1 MRSRFKSSIAVRL
14 TVSFVAVLAL
24 LIGLSAMTLFR
35 MRQVSQSLDRLSSD
49 QLENLSL
56 VADIGENA
64 EDAARKLLVLISA
77 DRPERV
83 LAYPEIDAANRR
95 LDSAMQVLDARLPGG
110 DRRAL
115 FLAVAGRLQAYR
127 NQYNLNVD
135 LIEAEN
141 WPAARRMLIEKTE
154 IALTELASAGQELA
168 RSERQSTT
176 AETEALKARLVNDQR
191 IVIVLCLLGLTVGT
205 WLAVLVVRGIV
216 VPLNGAE
223 AVALELTAGDYSSRV
238 DVVSDDEVGRVSL
251 ALNSLARA
259 VGDREAALMR
269 LANTDAL
276 TGLAQRARFVDE
288 GNALLAAHRGMPG
301 NGATLLC
308 MDIDR
313 LKLINSV
320 LGFDAGDAA
329 IVDAAGRIAQIVLPA
344 GALAR
349 VAGGMFAALVP
360 TDTARSA
367 AAWLAEVQAEVEGQ
381 VRWGQQS
388 LDLSLTIGLANW
400 PEHAPDCE
408 TLLRRAEQAMF
419 EAKRQRSPTA
429 VYVLSAEATRTSHLT
444 LLSEL
449 SEAMSNGQLRM
460 FVQPKIS
467 AVDLQPRGVE
477 ALVRW
482 HHPVR
487 GWISPAEFIPFAET
501 TGRIRQVTQW
511 MLERAVETLAEWQRA
526 GVELCIAVNVSTV
539 DLQDRGLPARVKDML
554 QRAGVAPHW
563 LQLELT
569 ETGLMASGP
578 DPIAVL
584 HALRNIGVQLAI
596 DDFGTGQSSLGYL
609 QRLPVHELKID
620 RSFVDDFNTD
630 PRRRQLLSSIAS
642 LGHSLGL
649 VVTAEGVETRQEL
662 DALRELGCDLVQGFH
677 IAKPMD
683 VAQFG
688 QWHAAW
694 RHRVTAAADPD
705 EGPGTKAL
713 ASGRFDGRGPD
724 SNTASLGYSVNFGV

>member
-1 MRSRFKSSIAVRL
+1 MRPRFKSSIAVRL
-14 TVSFVAVLAL
+14 TLSFVAVLAL
-24 LIGLSAMTLFR
+24 LIGLSAMTLLR

-49 QLENLSL
+49 QLENLTL

-64 EDAARKLLVLISA
+64 EEAARKLLVLISA
-77 DRPERV
+77 DRSERV
-83 LAYPEIDAANRR
+83 LAYTEIDAANRQ

-115 FLAVAGRLQAYR
+115 FLAVGAKLQAYR

-135 LIEAEN
+135 LIEAED

-154 IALTELASAGQELA
+154 IALAELASAGQGLA

-176 AETEALKARLVNDQR
+176 AEADALRARLVNDQH
-191 IVIVLCLLGLTVGT
+191 IVIILCLLGLTVGT
-205 WLAVLVVRGIV
+205 WLAVLVIRGIV
-216 VPLNGAE
+216 VPLHGAE
-223 AVALELTAGDYSSRV
+223 AVALRLTAGDYTSRV
-238 DVVSDDEVGRVSL
+238 DVISDDEVGRVSL
-251 ALNSLARA
+251 ALNSLACA
-259 VGDREAALMR
+259 IGEREAALMR

-288 GNALLAAHRGMPG
+288 GNALIQALRGTPAG
-301 NGATLLC
+301 GATLLC

-329 IVDAAGRIAQIVLPA
+329 IVDAARRIARIVLP
-344 GALAR
+344 GGVLAR
-349 VAGGMFAALVP
+349 LAGGMFAAVVP
-360 TDTARSA
+360 TDAARGA
-367 AAWLAEVQAEVEGQ
+367 ATWIALVQAEVDGQ
-381 VRWGQQS
+381 VSWGQQS
-388 LDLSLTIGLANW
+388 LDLSLTTGVANW
-400 PEHAPDCE
+400 PEHAQDCE
-408 TLLRRAEQAMF
+408 NLLRRAEQAMF
-419 EAKRQRSPTA
+419 EAKRQRIPMA
-429 VYVLSAEATRTSHLT
+429 VHVSSAEATRSSHLT

-449 SEAMSNGQLRM
+449 SEAIANGQLRM

-482 HHPVR
+482 QHPAR
-487 GWISPAEFIPFAET
+487 GWIAPADFIPFAES
-501 TGRIRQVTQW
+501 TGRIRQLTQW
-511 MLERAVETLAEWQRA
+511 MLERAVETLATWQRE
-526 GVELCIAVNVSTV
+526 GTELCIAVNVSTV
-539 DLQDRGLPARVKDML
+539 DLQDKGLPARVQDLL

-584 HALRNIGVQLAI
+584 HALRSIGVQLAI

-620 RSFVDDFNTD
+620 RSFVDGFNAD
-630 PRRRQLLSSIAS
+630 PRRRQLLNSITS

-662 DALRELGCDLVQGFH
+662 DALRELGCDLVQGFLV
-677 IAKPMD
+677 AKPMD
-683 VAQFG
+683 VQHFG
-688 QWHAAW
+688 QWHTAW
-694 RHRVTAAADPD
+694 RHRATAEHFAPPARPHRI
-705 EGPGTKAL
+705 PTH
-713 ASGRFDGRGPD
+713 GR
-724 SNTASLGYSVNFGV
+724 